1 MSVISVP
8 STNFLEH
15 TCLPSR
21 IQWIGVLWKWGTHIL
36 PEHCDPQSPYNL
48 YVYSRCA
55 LMEAVALAKLALLIR
70 PVEQCTLVQVLRGEC
85 DTSDYITYYIISLS
99 PTM

>member
-1 MSVISVP
+1 
-8 STNFLEH
+8 
-15 TCLPSR
+15 
-21 IQWIGVLWKWGTHIL
+21 
-36 PEHCDPQSPYNL
+36 
-48 YVYSRCA
+48 
-55 LMEAVALAKLALLIR
+55 MEAVALAKLALLIR